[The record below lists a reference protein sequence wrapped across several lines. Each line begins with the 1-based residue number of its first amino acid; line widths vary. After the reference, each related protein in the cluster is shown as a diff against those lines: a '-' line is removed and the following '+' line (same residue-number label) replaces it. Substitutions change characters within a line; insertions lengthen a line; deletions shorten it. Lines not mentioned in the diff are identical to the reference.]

1 MSREALGELKQRML
15 PYMERNF
22 QGTGVDML
30 LFMLTNIVEESTD
43 LLFLGTGAMELVESA
58 FGGKTEENSAFLPG
72 VVSRKKQMVP
82 SIIRALQKRD
92 EA

>member
-1 MSREALGELKQRML
+1 
-15 PYMERNF
+15 MEQNF
-22 QGTGVDML
+22 QGSGVDML
-30 LFMLTNIVEESTD
+30 LFMLTNIAEESTD

-58 FGGKTEENSAFLPG
+58 FGRKPQENSALLPG

-82 SIIRALQKRD
+82 AIIRALQKRD